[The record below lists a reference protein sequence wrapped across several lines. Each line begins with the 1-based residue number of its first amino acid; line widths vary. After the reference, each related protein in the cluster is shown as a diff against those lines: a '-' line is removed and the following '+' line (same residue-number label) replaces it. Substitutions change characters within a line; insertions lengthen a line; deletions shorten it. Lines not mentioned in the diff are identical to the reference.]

1 MLNTFNTLDWI
12 IIGLYCVGIISL
24 AAYVSRNKS
33 GNEKSAED
41 YFLAGRSLPWWAIG
55 ASLIA
60 ANISAE
66 QIIGMSG
73 QGYFVGMAIAVWE
86 LTAAIALIIMAKY
99 FLPLFLEKKI
109 YTMPQFLEQR
119 FDKRV
124 SLVLSIF
131 WLIVY
136 IFINLTSVLWLG
148 SLAINALTGLD
159 FFYGLLLLAMFS
171 LAYSLSGG
179 LKAVAMTDGVQVILL
194 IFGGLAVSFIA
205 LNTISESSGV
215 IEGLKIVMSEMP
227 EKFDMVLSSDNE
239 SYFDLPGIWILLGL
253 GVWIGHF
260 FYWGFNQYITQR
272 ALAAKDIK
280 EAQKG
285 VMFAAYIK
293 LLMPIVI
300 VLPGICAAMLF
311 PVLEKSDQAYPTM
324 MSLLPNGLL
333 GLTFA
338 ALIAAIVSSLAS
350 MSNSIS
356 TIFTMDIY
364 KHFKN
369 NDVTQSNLIQV
380 GQITVI
386 ISLLIATIVAMPL
399 LGSFESIFQYI
410 QNFTGYF
417 SPGIVVVF
425 LVALFWKKAT
435 SLSVMAAALISLIA
449 SIFLSIN
456 YPDLPF
462 IHRMTIVFILSALGC
477 LGTSYLQGYKDQDK
491 AIDLSAINFSTS
503 KAFNL
508 NTIIIMYALV
518 CIYVAFA

>member
-1 MLNTFNTLDWI
+1 MFVALDWI
-12 IIGLYCVGIISL
+12 IVGIYCVGIISL
-24 AAYVSRNKS
+24 ATYISRKKS
-33 GNEKSAED
+33 GTERSAED

-73 QGYFVGMAIAVWE
+73 QGFVVGMAIAVWE
-86 LTAAIALIIMAKY
+86 LTAAIALIVMAKF

-124 SLVLSIF
+124 SLVLSFF

-159 FFYGLLLLAMFS
+159 LFYGLIILALFS
-171 LAYSLSGG
+171 LAY
-179 LKAVAMTDGVQVILL
+179 
-194 IFGGLAVSFIA
+194 F
-205 LNTISESSGV
+205 
-215 IEGLKIVMSEMP
+215 EGLRIVMNEMP
-227 EKFDMVLSSDNE
+227 EKFDMVLSKDNP
-239 SYFDLPGIWILLGL
+239 SYKDLPGIWILLGL

-272 ALAAKDIK
+272 ALGAKNIK

-285 VMFAAYIK
+285 VMFAAYLK

-300 VLPGICAAMLF
+300 VLPGICAAILF

-324 MSLLPNGLL
+324 MSLLPSGLL

-364 KHFKN
+364 RYIKGNEVSQF
-369 NDVTQSNLIQV
+369 NLIKV
-380 GQITVI
+380 GRITV
-386 ISLLIATIVAMPL
+386 
-399 LGSFESIFQYI
+399 
-410 QNFTGYF
+410 GYF
-417 SPGIVVVF
+417 SPGIVVIF
-425 LVALFWKKAT
+425 LVALFWKKAS
-435 SLSVMAAALISLIA
+435 SLSVLIAALISLFG
-449 SIFLSIN
+449 SILISIQF
-456 YPDLPF
+456 PELPF
-462 IHRMTIVFILSALGC
+462 IHRMTIVFALSAVGC
-477 LGTSYLQGYKDQDK
+477 WLTSFLQGYKNQEK
-491 AIDLSAINFSTS
+491 AINLNNINFSTS
-503 KAFNL
+503 RAFNI
-508 NTIIIMYALV
+508 NTLIVVLVLGIIYTT
-518 CIYVAFA
+518 FA

>member
-1 MLNTFNTLDWI
+1 MFNTLDWVI
-12 IIGLYCVGIISL
+12 VGIYCIGIVSL
-24 AAYVSRNKS
+24 ATYVSRNRTGS
-33 GNEKSAED
+33 QRSAED

-73 QGYFVGMAIAVWE
+73 QGFVVGMAIAVWE
-86 LTAAIALIIMAKY
+86 LTAAIALIVMAK
-99 FLPLFLEKKI
+99 FFIPLFLEKKI

-124 SLVLSIF
+124 SLVLSFF

-159 FFYGLLLLAMFS
+159 LFYGLVILALFS

-179 LKAVAMTDGVQVILL
+179 LKAVAMTDVVQVVLL

-205 LNTISESSGV
+205 LNIISESSG
-215 IEGLKIVMSEMP
+215 IFEGLRIVMNEMP
-227 EKFDMVLSSDNE
+227 EKFDMVLSKDNP
-239 SYFDLPGIWILLGL
+239 SYKDLPGIWILLGL

-272 ALAAKDIK
+272 ALGAKNIK

-285 VMFAAYIK
+285 VMFAAYLK

-300 VLPGICAAMLF
+300 VLPGICAAILF

-364 KHFKN
+364 RYFKGSE
-369 NDVTQSNLIQV
+369 VSQFNLIKV
-380 GQITVI
+380 GRMTVVVSLI
-386 ISLLIATIVAMPL
+386 IATLIAKPL

-417 SPGIVVVF
+417 SPGIVVIF

-435 SLSVMAAALISLIA
+435 SLSVLIAALISLFG
-449 SIFLSIN
+449 SILISIQF
-456 YPDLPF
+456 PELPF
-462 IHRMTIVFILSALGC
+462 IHRLSL
-477 LGTSYLQGYKDQDK
+477 
-491 AIDLSAINFSTS
+491 IHI
-503 KAFNL
+503 
-508 NTIIIMYALV
+508 
-518 CIYVAFA
+518 

>member
-1 MLNTFNTLDWI
+1 MFVALDWI
-12 IIGLYCVGIISL
+12 IVGIYCVGIISL
-24 AAYVSRNKS
+24 ATYISRKKS
-33 GNEKSAED
+33 GTERSAED

-73 QGYFVGMAIAVWE
+73 QGFVVGMAIAVWE
-86 LTAAIALIIMAKY
+86 LTAAIALIVMAKF

-124 SLVLSIF
+124 SLVLSFF

-159 FFYGLLLLAMFS
+159 LFYGLIILALFS

-179 LKAVAMTDGVQVILL
+179 LKAVAMTDVVQVVLL

-205 LNTISESSGV
+205 LNIISESSGV
-215 IEGLKIVMSEMP
+215 FEGLRIVMNEMP
-227 EKFDMVLSSDNE
+227 EKFDMVLSKDNP
-239 SYFDLPGIWILLGL
+239 SYKDLPGIWILLGL

-272 ALAAKDIK
+272 ALGAKNIK

-285 VMFAAYIK
+285 VMFAAYLK

-300 VLPGICAAMLF
+300 VLPGICAAILF

-324 MSLLPNGLL
+324 MSLLPSGLL

-364 KHFKN
+364 RYFKGN
-369 NDVTQSNLIQV
+369 EVTQFNLIKV
-380 GQITVI
+380 GRITVVVSLI
-386 ISLLIATIVAMPL
+386 IAALIAKPL

-417 SPGIVVVF
+417 SPGIVVIF

-435 SLSVMAAALISLIA
+435 SLSVLIAALISLFG
-449 SIFLSIN
+449 SILISIQF
-456 YPDLPF
+456 PELPF
-462 IHRMTIVFILSALGC
+462 IHRMSIVFVLSALGC
-477 LGTSYLQGYKDQDK
+477 WLTSFLQGYKNQEK
-491 AIDLSAINFSTS
+491 AINLNNINFSTS
-503 KAFNL
+503 RAFNI
-508 NTIIIMYALV
+508 NTLIVVVFLGIIYTT
-518 CIYVAFA
+518 FA

>member
-1 MLNTFNTLDWI
+1 MFVALDWI
-12 IIGLYCVGIISL
+12 IVGIYCVGIISL
-24 AAYVSRNKS
+24 ATYISRKKS
-33 GNEKSAED
+33 GTERSAED

-73 QGYFVGMAIAVWE
+73 QGFVVGMAIAVWE
-86 LTAAIALIIMAKY
+86 LTAAIALIVMAKF

-124 SLVLSIF
+124 SLVLSFF

-159 FFYGLLLLAMFS
+159 LFYGLVILALFS

-179 LKAVAMTDGVQVILL
+179 LKAVAMTDVVQVVLL

-205 LNTISESSGV
+205 LNIISESSGV
-215 IEGLKIVMSEMP
+215 FEGLRIVMNEMP
-227 EKFDMVLSSDNE
+227 EKFDMVLSKDNP
-239 SYFDLPGIWILLGL
+239 SYKDLPGIWILLGL

-272 ALAAKDIK
+272 ALGAKNIK

-285 VMFAAYIK
+285 VMFAAYLK

-300 VLPGICAAMLF
+300 VLPGICAAILF

-324 MSLLPNGLL
+324 MSLLPSGLL

-364 KHFKN
+364 RYFKGN
-369 NDVTQSNLIQV
+369 EVSQFNLIKV
-380 GQITVI
+380 GRITVVVSLI
-386 ISLLIATIVAMPL
+386 IASLIAKPL

-417 SPGIVVVF
+417 SPGIVVIF

-435 SLSVMAAALISLIA
+435 SLSVLIAALISLFG
-449 SIFLSIN
+449 SILISIQF
-456 YPDLPF
+456 PELPF
-462 IHRMTIVFILSALGC
+462 IHRMSIVFVLSALGC
-477 LGTSYLQGYKDQDK
+477 WLTSFLQGYKNQEK
-491 AIDLSAINFSTS
+491 AIILNNINFSTS
-503 KAFNL
+503 RAFNI
-508 NTIIIMYALV
+508 NTFIVVLVLGIIYTT
-518 CIYVAFA
+518 FA

>member
-1 MLNTFNTLDWI
+1 MFVALDWI
-12 IIGLYCVGIISL
+12 IVGIYCVGIISL
-24 AAYVSRNKS
+24 ATYISRKKS
-33 GNEKSAED
+33 GTERSAED

-73 QGYFVGMAIAVWE
+73 QGFVVGMAIAVWE
-86 LTAAIALIIMAKY
+86 LTAAIALIVMAKF

-124 SLVLSIF
+124 SLVLSFF

-159 FFYGLLLLAMFS
+159 LFYGLIILALFS

-179 LKAVAMTDGVQVILL
+179 LKAVAMTDVVQVVLL

-205 LNTISESSGV
+205 LNIISESSGV
-215 IEGLKIVMSEMP
+215 FEGLRIVMNEMP
-227 EKFDMVLSSDNE
+227 EKFDMVLSKDNP
-239 SYFDLPGIWILLGL
+239 SYKDLPGIWILLGL

-272 ALAAKDIK
+272 ALGAKNIK

-285 VMFAAYIK
+285 VMFAAYLK

-300 VLPGICAAMLF
+300 VLPGICAAILF

-324 MSLLPNGLL
+324 MSLLPSGLL

-364 KHFKN
+364 RYFKGN
-369 NDVTQSNLIQV
+369 EVSQFNLIKV
-380 GQITVI
+380 GRITVVVSLI
-386 ISLLIATIVAMPL
+386 IASLIAKPL

-417 SPGIVVVF
+417 SPGIVVIF

-435 SLSVMAAALISLIA
+435 SLSVLIAALISLFG
-449 SIFLSIN
+449 SILISIQF
-456 YPDLPF
+456 PELPF
-462 IHRMTIVFILSALGC
+462 IHRMSIVFVLSALGC
-477 LGTSYLQGYKDQDK
+477 WLTSFLQGYKNQEK
-491 AIDLSAINFSTS
+491 AIILNNINFSTS
-503 KAFNL
+503 RAFNI
-508 NTIIIMYALV
+508 NTFIVVLVLGIIYTT
-518 CIYVAFA
+518 FA